1 MPTLY
6 RRLLGLLPKIGV
18 QVLDLGS
25 GAAVVYRRGK
35 RTRVPVGPA
44 ADLIAR
50 GSGRNEVTPLGPA
63 ADLIVRGSGRYVV
76 TPVGPKAKADTWVVA
91 REPSSPA
98 DAWGVVPFGES
109 GGRLLVDET
118 ASAAD
123 ERRFQ
128 LAAAEYLCTQHVT
141 ALLEKYAVNC
151 VFDVGANTGQ
161 YGRRLRKLGYT
172 GRIVSFEPTAAA
184 FAKLERAAAKDDD
197 WWVFNIG
204 LGRADSAESIHV
216 GWNTMNSLLPP
227 SDYGK
232 DRYLRFAKTDTE
244 EIEIRRLDGM
254 MDKALAGIADPRP
267 YLKMDTQG
275 YDLEVFAGAG
285 ERVTEFVGMQSEV
298 AALRLYE
305 GSPRMSESI
314 ATYEGSGFEITG
326 MYPVT
331 REATTARVV
340 EFDCVMVR
348 ASAVPD
354 TDSE

>member
-1 MPTLY
+1 MATLY
-6 RRLLGLLPKIGV
+6 RRMLGLLPRIGV
-18 QVLDLGS
+18 QTLDLGS
-25 GAAVVYRRGK
+25 GAAVLYRRGK
-35 RTRVPVGPA
+35 RTRVPVGRT

-50 GSGRNEVTPLGPA
+50 GSGEYA
-63 ADLIVRGSGRYVV
+63 V
-76 TPVGPKAKADTWVVA
+76 TPVGAEAKADMWIVA
-91 REPSSPA
+91 REPSSPG
-98 DAWGVVPFGES
+98 DVWGSVAFGES

-141 ALLEKYAVNC
+141 ALLAKYQVNC
-151 VFDVGANTGQ
+151 VFDVGANAGQ

-172 GRIVSFEPTAAA
+172 GRIVSFEPTADA
-184 FAKLERAAAKDDD
+184 FAKLERAAKKDDD
-197 WWVFNIG
+197 WMVFNVG
-204 LGRADSAESIHV
+204 LGRADSAQSIHV

-232 DRYLRFAKTDTE
+232 DRYLRFAKTNTE

-254 MDKALAGIADPRP
+254 MQKALDGIADPRP

-285 ERVTEFVGMQSEV
+285 ERIAEFVGMQSEV

-305 GSPRMSESI
+305 GSSRMNEAI
-314 ATYEGSGFEITG
+314 ATYEGSGFEISG

-331 REATTARVV
+331 REASTARVV

-348 ASAVPD
+348 ADAVPEED
-354 TDSE
+354 

>member
-6 RRLLGLLPKIGV
+6 RRMLGLLPRIGV

-25 GAAVVYRRGK
+25 GAAVVYRRGR
-35 RTRVPVGPA
+35 RTRVPVGRT

-50 GSGRNEVTPLGPA
+50 GQGRYEVTA
-63 ADLIVRGSGRYVV
+63 
-76 TPVGPKAKADTWVVA
+76 VGPEKKADMWVVA
-91 REPSSPA
+91 RQSSA
-98 DAWGVVPFGES
+98 QGDAWGSVPFGES

-128 LAAAEYLCTQHVT
+128 IAAAEYLCTQHVT
-141 ALLEKYAVNC
+141 ALLEKYRVNC
-151 VFDVGANTGQ
+151 VFDVGANAGQ
-161 YGRRLRKLGYT
+161 YGRRLRRLGYT
-172 GRIVSFEPTAAA
+172 GRIVSFEPTADA
-184 FAKLERAAAKDDD
+184 FEKLERAAEKDDD
-197 WWVFNIG
+197 WQVFNVG
-204 LGRADSAESIHV
+204 LGREDSAQSIHV

-232 DRYLRFAKTDTE
+232 DRYLRFAKTRTE
-244 EIEIRRLDGM
+244 DIEIRRLDGM
-254 MDKALAGIADPRP
+254 LEKALDGITDPRP

-285 ERVTEFVGMQSEV
+285 ERIADFVGMQSEV

-305 GSPRMSESI
+305 GSPRMREAI
-314 ATYEGSGFEITG
+314 ATYEEAGFEITG

-331 REATTARVV
+331 REETTGRVV

-348 ASAVPD
+348 ADAVPEA
-354 TDSE
+354 TSA

>member
-6 RRLLGLLPKIGV
+6 RRMLGLLPRIGV
-18 QVLDLGS
+18 RVLDLGS

-35 RTRVPVGPA
+35 RTRVPLGRA

-50 GSGRNEVTPLGPA
+50 GSGQ
-63 ADLIVRGSGRYVV
+63 YVV
-76 TPVGPKAKADTWVVA
+76 TPVGAEAKADLWVVA
-91 REPSSPA
+91 REPSSPG
-98 DAWGVVPFGES
+98 DVWGSVSFGES

-141 ALLEKYAVNC
+141 ALLEKYQVNC
-151 VFDVGANTGQ
+151 VFDVGANSGQ

-172 GRIVSFEPTAAA
+172 GRIVSFEPTKDA
-184 FAKLERAAAKDDD
+184 FEKLERAAKKDDD
-197 WWVFNIG
+197 WWVYNVG
-204 LGRADSAESIHV
+204 LGREDSAQSIHV

-232 DRYLRFAKTDTE
+232 DRYLRFAKTNTE

-254 MDKALAGIADPRP
+254 LEKALDGIADPRP

-285 ERVTEFVGMQSEV
+285 ERIADFVGMQSEV

-314 ATYEGSGFEITG
+314 ATYEGSGFEISG

-331 REATTARVV
+331 REESTGRVV

-348 ASAVPD
+348 ADAVPK
-354 TDSE
+354 EE